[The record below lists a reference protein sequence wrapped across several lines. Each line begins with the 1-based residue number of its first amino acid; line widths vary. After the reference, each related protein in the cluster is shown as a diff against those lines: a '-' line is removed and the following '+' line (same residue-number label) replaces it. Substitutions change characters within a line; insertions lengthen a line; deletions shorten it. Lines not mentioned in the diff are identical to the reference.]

1 MGADK
6 ALLRWGET
14 TFLEHLR
21 AVLKNAGVSLVR
33 VVLGA
38 NAEGVLKQIR
48 LPPVEVVLNRQWH
61 QGMLTSVVAGL
72 DSLPRGLVDAA
83 LVCLVDHPC
92 VSSALIRTLVEKF
105 HTSGKLIVLPTCQ
118 GRRGHPVVFAA
129 KLFDELRT
137 APLAVGARHVVRQH
151 PGDVLEVPTEEEG
164 VLLNTNNREDYER
177 ILRLRPPD

>member
-6 ALLRWGET
+6 ALLKWGDT

-61 QGMLTSVVAGL
+61 QGMLTSAVAGL
-72 DSLPRGLVDAA
+72 VRVPRGLVDAA

-129 KLFDELRT
+129 KLFDELRA
-137 APLAVGARHVVRQH
+137 APLGVGARHVVRQH
-151 PGDVLEVPTEEEG
+151 PADVLEVPTDEEG
-164 VLLNTNNREDYER
+164 VLLNINDPAAYEK
-177 ILRLRPPD
+177 ILQKSPPG